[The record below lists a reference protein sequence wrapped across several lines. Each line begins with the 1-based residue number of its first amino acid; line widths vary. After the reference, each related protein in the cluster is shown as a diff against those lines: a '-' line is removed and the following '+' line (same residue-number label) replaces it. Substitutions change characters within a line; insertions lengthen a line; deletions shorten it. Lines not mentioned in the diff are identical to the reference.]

1 MQQVSPGARGRS
13 HEKAPKSRRKK
24 FFQAALIGGAVS
36 AIAVGAARCDIDG
49 GLLDPGST
57 ASRQQQEQIRAVATA
72 AGDREHLAAHKN
84 DVHTDVI
91 TFADAV
97 CTATESVR
105 TAVTERPDAPR
116 TVEVAVAESKSDL
129 RVLAD
134 AAALA
139 ADRIDSVALP
149 ATDRVLTPGVD
160 EQTWRSLRVQ
170 AAGAFHETSGVLR
183 GIGDGLDSRAY
194 ADGAAASG
202 ALSAATDA
210 AGSRL
215 AALGATID
223 DVMSRLPIPNSET
236 DAALRS
242 SGVCAV
248 SKD

>member
-1 MQQVSPGARGRS
+1 M
-13 HEKAPKSRRKK
+13 
-24 FFQAALIGGAVS
+24 LIGGVLSVA
-36 AIAVGAARCDIDG
+36 AVGAARCDIDG

-57 ASRQQQEQIRAVATA
+57 ASRQQDEQVRSVAVA
-72 AGDREHLAAHKN
+72 AGDREYLAAHKH
-84 DVHTDVI
+84 DVHADVI

-105 TAVTERPDAPR
+105 TAVTERSDEPR
-116 TVEVAVAESKSDL
+116 TVERAVAESKSDL
-129 RVLAD
+129 RGLAD

-160 EQTWRSLRVQ
+160 GETWRSLRVQ
-170 AAGAFHETSGVLR
+170 AAGAFRDTSGVLR
-183 GIGDGLDSRAY
+183 GIGDGLDAHRY
-194 ADGAAASG
+194 ADAAAASG
-202 ALSAATDA
+202 ALSGANDA
-210 AGSRL
+210 AGTRL
-215 AALGATID
+215 SALGAAID

-242 SGVCAV
+242 SGVCAF